1 MLAAYLLL
9 AAAVDHAAA
18 AAAAVPPAPAG
29 YTCLAQQDIAGA
41 SCDIKSVHYKG
52 KGLDVL
58 SAACNATVGC
68 NGFNNNGHFKRC
80 VRKSCGAQIRA
91 YPSHKTLIA
100 CFITATPANQPV
112 PPGCPGGSPPAPP
125 PRPPPPGPPKPPAP
139 PAPLPGPPGQ
149 PAKPSLPYN
158 CSISAMRSDCNCSG
172 VHPPFAAP
180 SVSTIPHQGDFH
192 FPAAEAAEAQGLVV
206 PRLIRVVNGTSATF
220 SGGIPPQTQTLTVHG
235 APVWGWELNFLKLS
249 SPNQVTAVLEHDFNG
264 WSQLAYV
271 GGAQGLAVTTLTIR
285 KPVGRLSHI
294 RQPRYNFS
302 SDFNCKQDI
311 DPTDWLGRAA
321 SNLSGGAEPTPSSA
335 IRLMAPNPGICLS
348 GLTQVRCHQPDC

>member
-1 MLAAYLLL
+1 MPPWLGSRVPRPYLPQQRPQAGARCDEARLHGGLIPARRAMLACAYLL
-9 AAAVDHAAA
+9 ADAVAVHHAAA
-18 AAAAVPPAPAG
+18 AAPPAAAG

-149 PAKPSLPYN
+149 PA
-158 CSISAMRSDCNCSG
+158 
-172 VHPPFAAP
+172 
-180 SVSTIPHQGDFH
+180 
-192 FPAAEAAEAQGLVV
+192 
-206 PRLIRVVNGTSATF
+206 
-220 SGGIPPQTQTLTVHG
+220 
-235 APVWGWELNFLKLS
+235 
-249 SPNQVTAVLEHDFNG
+249 
-264 WSQLAYV
+264 
-271 GGAQGLAVTTLTIR
+271 
-285 KPVGRLSHI
+285 
-294 RQPRYNFS
+294 
-302 SDFNCKQDI
+302 
-311 DPTDWLGRAA
+311 
-321 SNLSGGAEPTPSSA
+321 
-335 IRLMAPNPGICLS
+335 
-348 GLTQVRCHQPDC
+348 